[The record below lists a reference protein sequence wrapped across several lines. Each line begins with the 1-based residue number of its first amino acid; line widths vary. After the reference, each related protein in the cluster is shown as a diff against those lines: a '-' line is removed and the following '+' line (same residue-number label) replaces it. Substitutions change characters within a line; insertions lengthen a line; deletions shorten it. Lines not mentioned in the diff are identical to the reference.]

1 MANELD
7 NIPSISVHQTVL
19 SAGMSYL

>member
-7 NIPSISVHQTVL
+7 NIPSISVHQTIL